1 MQYFIEVVRSQ
12 KKMEFLTLRQTED
25 TSVAEYQARFLTLER
40 FAPGGFV
47 SERERASQFVAGL
60 RLSIGSIVATFSCAT
75 LSEAVMRALQCEG
88 AHVSY
93 HQARGRGQVS
103 CQTQGGQSCQVY

>member
-1 MQYFIEVVRSQ
+1 M
-12 KKMEFLTLRQTED
+12 
-25 TSVAEYQARFLTLER
+25 AEYQARFRTLER
-40 FAPGGFV
+40 FAPGYFV
-47 SERERASQFVAGL
+47 SERERASQFVVGL

-93 HQARGRGQVS
+93 HQASGRGQS
-103 CQTQGGQSCQVY
+103 SRQTQVSQSSQDQ